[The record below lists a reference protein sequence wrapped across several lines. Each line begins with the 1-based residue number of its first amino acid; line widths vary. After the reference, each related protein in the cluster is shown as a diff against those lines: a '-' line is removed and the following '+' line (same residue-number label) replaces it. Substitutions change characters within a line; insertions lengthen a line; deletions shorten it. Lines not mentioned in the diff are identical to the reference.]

1 MMGSHDMAITNPAL
15 GSAHPLAEAEE
26 PTEEMIAALA
36 VEAARPVFTSLGVSA
51 ELSGGADAMYLREI
65 ANHALLSRDDEIDL
79 AQSMEAGREAHARLA
94 SGEELDDLWRERL
107 ERTVTDGERAR
118 EHLIESNLRLVVSV
132 ARRYFNRGLGFLDL
146 VQEGN
151 IGLQIGSDKY
161 DWRRGFRFSTYVYW
175 WIRQA
180 ITRSL
185 ADQSRTIRLPVH
197 AVELLTR
204 VMRAEREL
212 QAENGEVPT
221 LEQIALHL
229 ETDVGR
235 IVEARRAS
243 QTPLS
248 IEAPLNDDS
257 DMTRGDL
264 LGDEVAGQAAYRE
277 VEQQELSS
285 RLGEALLSLEPRE
298 RQIIQLRFGLERG
311 DERTLSEVAEV
322 MGVSRERIRQIE
334 QTALAKLRRLP
345 GLRNEVSEY
354 LAA

>member
-1 MMGSHDMAITNPAL
+1 
-15 GSAHPLAEAEE
+15 
-26 PTEEMIAALA
+26 
-36 VEAARPVFTSLGVSA
+36 
-51 ELSGGADAMYLREI
+51 
-65 ANHALLSRDDEIDL
+65 
-79 AQSMEAGREAHARLA
+79 
-94 SGEELDDLWRERL
+94 
-107 ERTVTDGERAR
+107 VTDGERAR

>member
-1 MMGSHDMAITNPAL
+1 MMASHDMGITNPAL
-15 GSAHPLAEAEE
+15 GSVHPLVEAEE
-26 PTEEMIAALA
+26 PAAEMIAALA
-36 VEAARPVFTSLGVSA
+36 VEAARPVFASLGVSA

-65 ANHALLSRDDEIDL
+65 ANHDLLSKDDEVHL
-79 AQSMEAGREAHARLA
+79 AQLMEAGREARGRLD
-94 SGEELDDLWRERL
+94 SGDALDDDLRETL
-107 ERTVTDGERAR
+107 ERSVIDGEQAR
-118 EHLIESNLRLVVSV
+118 SHLIESNLRLVVSV
-132 ARRYFNRGLGFLDL
+132 ARRYFNRGLSFLDL

-161 DWRRGFRFSTYVYW
+161 DWTRGFRFSTYVYW

-212 QAENGEVPT
+212 QAESGLAPS
-221 LEQIALHL
+221 LEQIALYL
-229 ETDVGR
+229 GTDVER
-235 IVEARRAS
+235 IIDARRAA

-264 LGDEVAGQAAYRE
+264 LGDEVAGQAAHRE
-277 VEQQELSS
+277 VEKQELSL

-311 DERTLSEVAEV
+311 EERTLSEVAEV

-345 GLRNEVSEY
+345 GLRSDVGEY

>member
-1 MMGSHDMAITNPAL
+1 MIGSHDMAITTPAL
-15 GSAHPLAEAEE
+15 SSVHPLAEAEE

-36 VEAARPVFTSLGVSA
+36 AEAARPVFAALGVSA

-65 ANHALLSRDDEIDL
+65 ANHALLSRDDEVEL
-79 AQSMEAGREAHARLA
+79 AQSMEAGREARARLSSA
-94 SGEELDDLWRERL
+94 EELDELTREAL
-107 ERTVTDGERAR
+107 ERSVTDGERAR

-212 QAENGEVPT
+212 QVEGGEVPT

-229 ETDVGR
+229 GTDVDR
-235 IVEARRAS
+235 IIEARRAS

-264 LGDEVAGQAAYRE
+264 LGD
-277 VEQQELSS
+277 
-285 RLGEALLSLEPRE
+285 
-298 RQIIQLRFGLERG
+298 
-311 DERTLSEVAEV
+311 
-322 MGVSRERIRQIE
+322 
-334 QTALAKLRRLP
+334 
-345 GLRNEVSEY
+345 
-354 LAA
+354 